1 MSNAAAH
8 DLPFVTVVMPIRN
21 EEAFIARSLGA
32 VLAQDYPPD
41 KVEVLIADGMSDDHT
56 AEVIHSLPNSERV
69 RIIPNPDRIQA
80 AGLNLAM
87 KQARGEYVI
96 RVDGHT
102 IIAPDY
108 VRCCVEALQATG
120 AHNVGGPM
128 DPVGLTPM
136 GKAIAAAGKSPFA
149 VPSAFHVSQT
159 AQFTDT
165 VYMGAWPKQ
174 VLDAVG
180 YFDSGYA
187 INEDYE
193 LNVRIRQAGGQIYL
207 SPDIRCAYYGR
218 QTLGALTRQYYR
230 YGKGKVATLRKH
242 PGSLK
247 SRHLVAPLFVAGLA
261 VGCLLSLIFPWARV
275 LWLAGIVAY
284 AAAALLFSYRIASK
298 TDMRLLWRLPLVF
311 AAMHLTW
318 GAGFWVGLARS
329 FLSPTA

>member
-1 MSNAAAH
+1 
-8 DLPFVTVVMPIRN
+8 
-21 EEAFIARSLGA
+21 
-32 VLAQDYPPD
+32 
-41 KVEVLIADGMSDDHT
+41 
-56 AEVIHSLPNSERV
+56 
-69 RIIPNPDRIQA
+69 
-80 AGLNLAM
+80 M

-102 IIAPDY
+102 VIAPDY

-149 VPSAFHVSQT
+149 VPSAFHVSQK
-159 AQFTDT
+159 AQYTDT
-165 VYMGAWPKQ
+165 VYMGAWPRQ
-174 VLDAVG
+174 VLDSVG
-180 YFDSGYA
+180 YYDSGYA

-207 SPDIRCAYYGR
+207 SPDIKCAYYGR
-218 QTLGALTRQYYR
+218 QTLGALAKQYYR

-247 SRHLVAPLFVAGLA
+247 IRHLVAPVFVAGLV
-261 VGCLLSLIFPWARV
+261 VGALLSLVFPWARA
-275 LWLAGIVAY
+275 LWLSGILAY
-284 AAAALLFSYRIASK
+284 LAMALLFSYRIAAK
-298 TDMRLLWRLPLVF
+298 TDRSLLARLPLVF

-318 GAGFWVGLARS
+318 GAGFWVGLAQS
-329 FLSPTA
+329 FLSPAT